1 MLQVVGRRPLYTYD
15 VHVYIYKPV
24 IGGLT
29 GRLPVHTITI
39 TIIII
44 LFIIIIIIIILTLT
58 HDFVLN
64 ITLYS

>member
-29 GRLPVHTITI
+29 GRLHVHTITI

-44 LFIIIIIIIILTLT
+44 LFILIIIIILTLT

-64 ITLYS
+64 ITLCS